1 MRGFLCM
8 HVLIHYWV
16 HGIPPRAYIAGII
29 MKNRC
34 QANRAL
40 VLPLLLLFILLSG
53 CASSSGSSES
63 EGSEGATV
71 VLEEAQLEIR
81 QARIFIDGLDKGLTP
96 KAIRIDRRFG
106 YSEILL
112 RIGKDRVRLFEI
124 EQTTSSNSSALAYS
138 FKGSTDGFYTTFF
151 VEELPQK
158 SEEHIY
164 IPFRR
169 DPLLITDRQYG
180 LQIIVI

>member
-1 MRGFLCM
+1 
-8 HVLIHYWV
+8 
-16 HGIPPRAYIAGII
+16 
-29 MKNRC
+29 MKN
-34 QANRAL
+34 QLKANRAT
-40 VLPLLLLFILLSG
+40 VLHLLILFVLSG
-53 CASSSGSSES
+53 CASSSATNDA
-63 EGSEGATV
+63 EGTEGATV
-71 VLEEAQLEIR
+71 VMADDLMEIR
-81 QARIFIDGLDKGLTP
+81 QARIFIDGSDKGLTP

-124 EQTTSSNSSALAYS
+124 EQTSSSNSSALAYS

-158 SEEHIY
+158 SDEHIY

-180 LQIIVI
+180 LQIIVN